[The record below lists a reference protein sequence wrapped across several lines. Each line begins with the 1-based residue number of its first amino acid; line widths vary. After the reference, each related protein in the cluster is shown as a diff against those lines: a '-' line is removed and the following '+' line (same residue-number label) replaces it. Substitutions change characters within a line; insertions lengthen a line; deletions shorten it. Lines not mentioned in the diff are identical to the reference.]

1 MRVVMRWKI
10 TGTRNGEDWPNAGE
24 SIDLPDAEAADLI
37 AGGLATPAEKAAA
50 PAAEKAAA
58 PKPRAGKK
66 PAPETR

>member
-10 TGTRNGEDWPNAGE
+10 TGTRNGDDWPDAGE

-37 AGGLATPAEKAAA
+37 AGGLATPAEKATA
-50 PAAEKAAA
+50 PAAGKAAA
-58 PKPRAGKK
+58 PKPRVGKK